1 MTSSSPC
8 QELLHNGECSNL
20 DGCASNHSLPHCDTC
35 DRYLPSKAAQSEHVT
50 SHEHLTRLAGA
61 DSEAIPLPSGKIR
74 CRLCEAEMWER
85 DWSNHVGGSTHT
97 LKLQYRRYQDAKV
110 IAESDKSTVRVTPE
124 SDLDFG
130 LIDFE
135 LLKSK
140 SVDYQRE
147 EVIKIENGDRK
158 VELLHIKVRSKGK
171 AKNLRQ
177 HATFSSRLG
186 FSTAIDPES
195 SLM

>member
-1 MTSSSPC
+1 MSTTIPC
-8 QELLHNGECSNL
+8 EELLRIGECSNL
-20 DGCASNHSLPHCDTC
+20 DGCSSNHSLPHCDTC
-35 DRYLPSKAAQSEHVT
+35 DRYLPSKAAHSGHVST
-50 SHEHLTRLAGA
+50 QEHLTRLAGA

-85 DWSNHVGGSTHT
+85 DWSNHVGGSNHT

-110 IAESDKSTVRVTPE
+110 VAEADKSSVRVTPE
-124 SDLDFG
+124 LDLDFG
-130 LIDFE
+130 VIDFE
-135 LLKSK
+135 LLKSR

-147 EVIKIENGDRK
+147 ESIRIENGDRK

-177 HATFSSRLG
+177 
-186 FSTAIDPES
+186 
-195 SLM
+195 